1 MVELDMANESL
12 TKRFCRCIK
21 KVRKTVKA
29 RKGSSKE
36 SGAIAICVASVL
48 QGKTKKRTL
57 RKFHCKTRNGKKARV
72 ITQPILRGGGSSLT
86 ASRVK
91 SGSRSYADPSRY
103 YITLE
108 SDGESVKIHRPTGNF
123 ILREGDLV
131 KGVFYLN
138 ESKLM
143 PFKLKRISF
152 GANRIIKKLSFKF
165 IHEGKTASPTLV
177 LGDEKEIQFEN
188 LRDGVAVY
196 SDQFAILAKQIRKI

>member
-1 MVELDMANESL
+1 MAKESQ

-36 SGAIAICVASVL
+36 SGAIAICVTSVL

-57 RKFHCKTRNGKKARV
+57 KKFHCKGTPRV
-72 ITQPILRGGGSSLT
+72 ITQTRLGGSRSA
-86 ASRVK
+86 ASRTK

-108 SDGESVKIHRPTGNF
+108 PDGESVKIHRPRGAF
-123 ILREGDLV
+123 ILREGDLIT
-131 KGVFYLN
+131 GVLYLN
-138 ESKLM
+138 ATKKM
-143 PFKLKRISF
+143 AFKLKRISF
-152 GANRIIKKLSFKF
+152 GPDRIVKKLSFKF
-165 IHEGKTASPTLV
+165 IHEGKSASPTLF

-188 LRDGVAVY
+188 LRGGVAVP
-196 SDQFAILAKQIRKI
+196 SHQFALLAKHIRQTV